1 MSYYTSVSLDWHSE
15 ESNSEHSPEFS
26 FELLKPIA
34 EKWCDEM
41 GCAFE
46 RGVGDDLKELLAR
59 GSCYGFNGMYAG
71 LIIDLFCTISANF
84 PNIRFIVRGN
94 GEEYTDFWLRV
105 LLNGE
110 KLFGSG
116 PFEIDENNNW
126 S

>member
-1 MSYYTSVSLDWHSE
+1 MSYYTSVSLDWHSKE
-15 ESNSEHSPEFS
+15 TNSEHNPDLS
-26 FELLKPIA
+26 FQLLKPVV

-46 RGVGDDLKELLAR
+46 GGVADDLQELLER
-59 GSCYGFNGMYAG
+59 GNCYGFNGMYAG
-71 LIIDLFCTISANF
+71 LTIDLFYTISANF
-84 PNIRFIVRGN
+84 PNIRFIVRGV

-105 LLNGE
+105 ILNGE
-110 KLFGSG
+110 MLFGSG